1 MVIRWLVAS
10 ITLITCLAG
19 LASWPS
25 DRVPLRLQTRHQ
37 WLLRSFAER
46 RWMLRVAFWF
56 TATVTT
62 GAWGL
67 VIEEALPKEGDDASG
82 TAGRVAFV
90 TASTVAL
97 GLTVVARDRVQQRFG
112 TLFYVVGLGAAMND
126 YHGEHLKQSRRLYD
140 RFQTVQVDRSRGK
153 DPVDATAEAARE
165 LDALMNVDAP
175 NTGFDVAPVMLWDLS
190 MAVGSQ
196 SQLSHVTGLIELDD
210 APVPWLV
217 DPRTRGRSGRPPTV
231 RRVETAGHGP
241 SVTAFAVAVMIHL
254 TAENQPSLPSNWRLG
269 DVVKVGF
276 FDGDRGDRAKKVRVQ
291 FGPSLGRE
299 VVDPL
304 TAVDTVVQEITN
316 AIHCNPG
323 QPVLVFARLPK
334 TIAFAV
340 GDAFTRRELPLCGLK
355 GTCRNE
361 GCRQPWKQLWP
372 MRIRQSFPLPP
383 EDWTEYDAVRVHRE
397 QSEVSVL
404 DPYRNGT

>member
-25 DRVPLRLQTRHQ
+25 DRVPLRLQTSHQ

-165 LDALMNVDAP
+165 RCPHERRRAEHWLRCGACHAL
-175 NTGFDVAPVMLWDLS
+175 GPVH
-190 MAVGSQ
+190 GSGIAK
-196 SQLSHVTGLIELDD
+196 SVEPRHRTHRGTDD

-291 FGPSLGRE
+291 FGLSLGRE